1 MLRNYLKIAYRNF
14 ARNKTYSLI
23 NVLGLALSM
32 FCAML
37 IILWI
42 NDELSY
48 ESFWPNSE
56 RLYRLV
62 QAPEFNDGTVFR
74 AASNPAPMPEL
85 IKEQNPG
92 IAAYTRFRPLTD
104 KALIRYNDAQFYEDA
119 TFVDSTFF
127 KVFQLPFLMGDDAT
141 ALFDPKSVVITAR
154 VAEKYFGADWQQ
166 EGVLGKTLTVD
177 RAQNFAVSGV
187 VENLPTNTHLKVDIL
202 LPFRK
207 LYEYGWNM
215 DWDNNNYYA
224 YFLLD
229 NDVDAKALSAQIAKY
244 AATRDD
250 IEDNFYLQALSDIHL
265 YSDFDIDVYGSTEPR
280 YPYVNIF
287 IVVALAILLI
297 ACINFMNLS
306 TAQSERRAKEI
317 GLRKTVGSRRGQ
329 IVGQLLSESVLL
341 SVLALLIAGLALV
354 LALPAFNNIVDKSI
368 TLGSEKWLIMVA
380 FAAGAVLIGLLAGSY
395 PALFLSGFKPVEVL
409 KGGLKAK
416 GGGTTFRRVLVV
428 TQFAVTIILI
438 LGTTVVYQQFQ
449 YFMEKDLGY
458 DKELLVYLP
467 VLGDIMDKGIYTGFK
482 NELTQQP
489 AIKGVTASS
498 DIPIHTVHA
507 TYGVDWNGKP
517 ESDKTLFHH
526 FTVDA
531 DYIETLGLEMVEGRN
546 FSLDFP
552 ADSANYILNEEAL
565 KLTGL
570 TDPVGKRF
578 SMNENEGTIVGIVK
592 DFNFKSLHQSVEPLV
607 LHMLYRPDYILV
619 KVAPG
624 NTASSLALIEQAWKT
639 HNPNYPF
646 EYHFLNE
653 EYEQLYQSE
662 KRMSD
667 IFDYFTFFTLFIA
680 CLGLIGLINH
690 MIEKRTKEV
699 SIRKILGASVF
710 SILVLLSHEYVRL
723 ILIAFTI
730 AVPVAHYFIS
740 DWLATFAYRVS
751 VPWWVYVVPGL
762 LVLLIALLSVSAQTL
777 KAARRNPVD
786 SLRNE

>member
-14 ARNKTYSLI
+14 VRNKTYSLV

-37 IILWI
+37 VILWI

-85 IKEQNPG
+85 LKEQLPG
-92 IAAYTRFRPLTD
+92 IVEYTRFRPLESE
-104 KALIRYNDAQFYEDA
+104 ALIQYDEARFYEA
-119 TFVDSTFF
+119 VTYVDSTFF
-127 KVFQLPFLMGDDAT
+127 QVFQLPFLVGNPAN
-141 ALFDPKSVVITAR
+141 ALFDPNSVVITAR
-154 VAEKYFGADWQQ
+154 TAEKYFGTDWQQ
-166 EGVLGKTLTVD
+166 ESVLGKTLTVD
-177 RAQNFAVSGV
+177 RNHNFAVSGV
-187 VENLPTNTHLKVDIL
+187 IKDLPANTHFKFDIL

-207 LYEYGWNM
+207 LYEYGWGLG
-215 DWDNNNYYA
+215 WGNNYYYA
-224 YFLLD
+224 YFLLEQGT
-229 NDVDAKALSAQIAKY
+229 DAEALSAKIAQY

-250 IEDNFYLQALSDIHL
+250 IEDYFYLQALSDIHL

-280 YPYVNIF
+280 YPYVRIF

-341 SVLALLIAGLALV
+341 SLLALLVAGVAVV

-368 TLGSEKWLIMVA
+368 GWGSETWFIGLA
-380 FAAGAVLIGLLAGSY
+380 FLAGAVVIGLLAGSY

-409 KGGLKAK
+409 KGGFKTRR
-416 GGGTTFRRVLVV
+416 GGTMFRRVLVV

-458 DKELLVYLP
+458 DKDLLIYMP
-467 VLGDIMDKGIYTGFK
+467 VLGDIVDKGNYNGFK
-482 NELTQQP
+482 NDLTQQP

-498 DIPIHTVHA
+498 DIPIQTVHA
-507 TYGVDWNGKP
+507 TYGVDWDGKD
-517 ESDKTLFHH
+517 EDDKTLFHN
-526 FTVDA
+526 FTVDT
-531 DYIETLGLEMVEGRN
+531 DYIETLGLEVVEGRG
-546 FSLDFP
+546 FSPDFP

-570 TDPVGKRF
+570 TDPIGKRF
-578 SMNENEGTIVGIVK
+578 SMGETEGTIVGIVK
-592 DFNFKSLHQSVEPLV
+592 DFNFKSLHQKVEPLV
-607 LHMLYRPDYILV
+607 LHMRYGPDYILA

-624 NTASSLALIEQAWKT
+624 NTSESLALLEQAWET

-646 EYHFLNE
+646 EYHFLNTA
-653 EYEQLYQSE
+653 YEQLYQSE

-699 SIRKILGASVF
+699 SIRKILGASV
-710 SILVLLSHEYVRL
+710 SGILVLLSQEYVRL
-723 ILIAFTI
+723 ILIAFAI
-730 AVPVAHYFIS
+730 AIPVAHYFIS

-762 LVLLIALLSVSAQTL
+762 LVLLIVLLSVSAQTL
-777 KAARRNPVD
+777 RAARRNPVD
-786 SLRNE
+786 SLRYE

>member
-14 ARNKTYSLI
+14 VRNKAYSLI

-37 IILWI
+37 VILWI

-48 ESFWPNSE
+48 ESFWSNSE
-56 RLYRLV
+56 RIYRLV
-62 QAPEFNDGTVFR
+62 QAPEFNDGTIFR
-74 AASNPAPMPEL
+74 VASNPAPMPEV

-92 IAAYTRFRPLTD
+92 IVEYTRFRPQTD
-104 KALIRYNDAQFYEDA
+104 KVLIRYNDAQFYEVV
-119 TFVDSTFF
+119 TYVDSTFF
-127 KVFQLPFLMGDDAT
+127 KVFQLPFLVGNPT
-141 ALFDPKSVVITAR
+141 NALFDPNSMVITAR
-154 VAEKYFGADWQQ
+154 MAEKYFGENWQQ
-166 EGVLGKTLTVD
+166 EDVLGKTLSLNKKENP
-177 RAQNFAVSGV
+177 AISGV
-187 VENLPTNTHLKVDIL
+187 IENLPSNTHFKFDVL

-207 LYEYGWNM
+207 LYEYGWSM
-215 DWDNNNYYA
+215 SWGNNYYYA
-224 YFLLD
+224 YFLLG
-229 NDVDAKALSAQIAKY
+229 NEVDAEALSAQIAQY

-250 IEDNFYLQALSDIHL
+250 IEDNFYLQALRNIHL
-265 YSDFDIDVYGSTEPR
+265 HSDFDIDVYGSTEPR
-280 YPYVNIF
+280 YPYVRIF
-287 IVVALAILLI
+287 IIVALAIILI

-341 SVLALLIAGLALV
+341 SLLALLIAGVAVV
-354 LALPAFNNIVDKSI
+354 LALPAFNGIVDKPIVLDS
-368 TLGSEKWLIMVA
+368 GKWPIGLSFV
-380 FAAGAVLIGLLAGSY
+380 AGAVGIGLLAGSY

-409 KGGLKAK
+409 KGGFTARR
-416 GGGTTFRRVLVV
+416 GGTMFRRVLVV

-438 LGTTVVYQQFQ
+438 LGTSVVYRQFQ

-458 DKELLVYLP
+458 DKELLVYMP
-467 VLGDIMDKGIYTGFK
+467 VLGDIMSNYDGFK
-482 NELTQQP
+482 NELLQQP
-489 AIKGVTASS
+489 LITGVTVSS
-498 DIPIHTVHA
+498 DIPTHTTHA
-507 TYGVDWNGKP
+507 TYFVNWDGKR
-517 ESDKTLFHH
+517 EDDKTLFHN
-526 FTVDA
+526 FTVDI
-531 DYIETLGLEMVEGRN
+531 DYIKTLGLDLVEGRS
-546 FSLDFP
+546 FSPDFP
-552 ADSANYILNEEAL
+552 ADSSNYILNEEAL

-570 TDPVGKRF
+570 TDPIRKRF
-578 SMNENEGTIVGIVK
+578 NMGGNEGTIVGIVK
-592 DFNFKSLHQSVEPLV
+592 DFNFKSLHQKVEPLV
-607 LHMLYRPDYILV
+607 LHMLYNLDYVLV

-624 NTASSLALIEQAWKT
+624 STANSLASIEQAWEK

-646 EYHFLNE
+646 EYHFLDE

-699 SIRKILGASVF
+699 SIRKVLGASVS

-723 ILIAFTI
+723 ILIAFAI

-740 DWLATFAYRVS
+740 DWLGNYAYRVD

-762 LVLLIALLSVSAQTL
+762 LVLVVALLSVSAQTL
-777 KAARRNPVD
+777 RAARRNPVD
-786 SLRNE
+786 SLRYE